1 MTHSIA
7 LMYARLIAFAFLLL
21 IVQAL
26 PAQQE
31 RQYYISFLARNAS
44 LRPFSIGGHAFVAWA
59 TAEGDSAMISDK
71 ILGFFPNEGGN
82 LLTAIAEKRRGRVV
96 KGFRKNSKNLYLR
109 HFSIAVD
116 STTWQ
121 DTQCL
126 GDIWNYQPYNLF
138 SNNCLHFL
146 DELAQICELERP
158 RTYTWLFHFPKK
170 PYKYLRQLHRKNKKR
185 AVRIGVMRYE
195 S

>member
-1 MTHSIA
+1 MIHPTA
-7 LMYARLIAFAFLLL
+7 MKYARLIAFAFLLL
-21 IVQAL
+21 VVCTL

-59 TAEGDSAMISDK
+59 IAEGDSAITSDK

-96 KGFRKNSKNLYLR
+96 KGFRTNSKNLYLR

-116 STTWQ
+116 SSTWQ

-138 SNNCLHFL
+138 TRNCVHFL
-146 DELAQICELERP
+146 DELAQQCDLERP